1 MRKVTIFGKPSS
13 GKSSLA
19 KKLSKQISISHY
31 PIDLIEYRDTG
42 ERVPRNEFMSS
53 HEELVSKDTWIIEGL
68 GFLEAFW
75 QRIEFA
81 DTVIYVDLPYSTSYW
96 WASKRYLMSFYK
108 HPEGW
113 PEGSSVFK
121 GTVATWKYLRLSP
134 KFWNEEL
141 LSKIREKS
149 AGKTFIHIKKA
160 SQITKLCEQ
169 CASK

>member
-19 KKLSKQISISHY
+19 KKLSKLNSISYY
-31 PIDLIEYRDTG
+31 PLDLIEYKITG
-42 ERVPRNEFMSS
+42 ERVSRNEFMSS
-53 HEELVSKDTWIIEGL
+53 HEELVSKEAWIIDGL

-75 QRIEFA
+75 QRIDSA

-96 WASKRYLMSFYK
+96 WASKRFLMSFYK

-134 KFWNEEL
+134 NFWNEEL

-149 AGKTFIHIKKA
+149 AGKTFIHIKKV
-160 SQITKLCEQ
+160 SQIAELCEQ
-169 CASK
+169 CFAK